1 MKIEIIKEKF
11 LEAITQTERVA
22 GKHVSLPILSFVIVE
37 AKGGNLVL
45 KATNLDVGVEVSMQ
59 AKILEEGEV
68 AVSGSLIKSFLSNS
82 LPSKIITI
90 ESLGSMCTI
99 ISGQSEASFNTMAV
113 EDFPVIPQVTDGKAF
128 TISSKDL
135 VLGLKSVVW
144 SSAVSTIKPELSSV
158 YIYKENDDLVFVA
171 TDSFRLAEKK
181 VKVKKINDFDPILIP
196 FKNALEI
203 VRTFEN
209 INEDLVLVVNKNQ
222 LSITTEGT
230 HLSSRVVDGNFPD
243 YRQIIPK
250 EFGTKATI
258 LKSDLVSALKL
269 SSLFSNSFNQLTISF
284 NTESKSLELSTK
296 NNDIG
301 EGKQTIKGVLEGE
314 DLTMS
319 FNHRYIL
326 DCLSV
331 IDSDSVILKIAGQG
345 KPMII
350 TPSNNISFMYLVMSM
365 NR

>member
-11 LEAITQTERVA
+11 LEAITQSERVA
-22 GKHVSLPILSFVIVE
+22 GKHVSLPILSFVIIE
-37 AKGGNLVL
+37 AKGSSVVV
-45 KATNLDVGVEVSMQ
+45 KATNLDVGVEVSVQ
-59 AKILEEGEV
+59 AKILEDGAV
-68 AVSGSLIKSFLSNS
+68 AVSGSLMKAFLSNS
-82 LPSKIITI
+82 LTSKTITI
-90 ESLGSMCTI
+90 ENVGSVCTI
-99 ISGQSEASFNTMAV
+99 VSGQSEASFNTMSV
-113 EDFPVIPQVTDGKAF
+113 EDFPVIPKVTDGKSF
-128 TISSKDL
+128 HINSKEL

-158 YIYKENDDLVFVA
+158 YIYEENEDLVFVA
-171 TDSFRLAEKK
+171 TDSFRLAERKI
-181 VKVKKINDFDPILIP
+181 KVKKITGFDPILIP

-209 INEDLVLVVNKNQ
+209 TNMDLEMVISKNQ
-222 LSITTEGT
+222 LSITTEDI

-250 EFGTKATI
+250 EFTTKATV
-258 LKSDLVSALKL
+258 LKSDLMTALKL
-269 SSLFSNSFNQLTISF
+269 SSLFSNSFNQLTVSF
-284 NTESKSLELSTK
+284 NIASKSLELSTK

-301 EGKQTIKGVLEGE
+301 EGKQAIKGVVEGE

-331 IDSDSVILKIAGQG
+331 IESDSVILKIAGQG

-350 TPSNNISFMYLVMSM
+350 NPSNNTLFTYLVMSM

>member
-11 LEAITQTERVA
+11 LEAITQSERVA
-22 GKHVSLPILSFVIVE
+22 GKHVSLPILSFVIIE
-37 AKGGNLVL
+37 ARGTNVVV
-45 KATNLDVGVEVSMQ
+45 KATNLDVGVEVSVQ
-59 AKILEEGEV
+59 AKILEEGAV
-68 AVSGSLIKSFLSNS
+68 AVSGSLMKSFLSNS
-82 LPSKIITI
+82 LQSKTITI
-90 ESLGSMCTI
+90 ENVGTVCTI
-99 ISGQSEASFNTMAV
+99 VSGQSEASFNTMSV
-113 EDFPVIPQVTDGKAF
+113 EDFPVIPKVTDGKNF
-128 TISSKDL
+128 HIESKEL
-135 VLGLKSVVW
+135 ITGLKSVVW

-158 YIYKENDDLVFVA
+158 YIYEENDDLVFVA
-171 TDSFRLAEKK
+171 TDSFRLAERKIKAKK
-181 VKVKKINDFDPILIP
+181 VSGFDPILIP

-209 INEDLVLVVNKNQ
+209 INTTLEMVVSKNQ
-222 LSITTEGT
+222 LSITTEGI

-250 EFGTKATI
+250 EFTTKATI
-258 LKSDLVSALKL
+258 LKADLVAALKL
-269 SSLFSNSFNQLTISF
+269 SGLFSNSFNQLTITF
-284 NTESKSLELSTK
+284 NTSGKSLELSTK

-301 EGKQTIKGVLEGE
+301 EGKQAIKGVIEGE

-331 IDSDSVILKIAGQG
+331 IESDSVILKIAGQG
-345 KPMII
+345 RPMII
-350 TPSNNISFMYLVMSM
+350 NPSNNTLFTYLVMSM

>member
-11 LEAITQTERVA
+11 LEAITQSERVS
-22 GKHVSLPILSFVIVE
+22 GKHFSLPILSFVIIE
-37 AKGGNLVL
+37 AKGTSVVV
-45 KATNLDVGVEVSMQ
+45 KATNLDVGVEVSVQ
-59 AKILEEGEV
+59 AKILEEGAV
-68 AVSGSLIKSFLSNS
+68 AVSGSLMKSFLSNS
-82 LPSKIITI
+82 PVSKTITI
-90 ESLGSMCTI
+90 ENVGSVCTI
-99 ISGQSEASFNTMAV
+99 ISGQSEASFNTMSV
-113 EDFPVIPQVTDGKAF
+113 EDFPVIPKVTDGKSFHIGAKELI
-128 TISSKDL
+128 T
-135 VLGLKSVVW
+135 GLKSVVW

-158 YIYKENDDLVFVA
+158 YIYEENEDLVFVA
-171 TDSFRLAEKK
+171 TDSFRLAERKI
-181 VKVKKINDFDPILIP
+181 KVKKITGFDPILIP

-209 INEDLVLVVNKNQ
+209 TSSELELIISKNQ
-222 LSITTEGT
+222 LSITTEDI

-250 EFGTKATI
+250 EFNTKATV
-258 LKSDLVSALKL
+258 LKADLVSALKL

-284 NTESKSLELSTK
+284 NSANKSLELSTK

-301 EGKQTIKGVLEGE
+301 EGKQAIKGVVEGD

-331 IDSDSVILKIAGQG
+331 IESDSVVLKIAGQG

-350 TPSNNISFMYLVMSM
+350 NPSNNTLFTYLVMSM

>member
-11 LEAITQTERVA
+11 LDAITQTERVA
-22 GKHVSLPILSFVIVE
+22 GKHVSLPILSYVIIE
-37 AKGGNLVL
+37 AKGDSLVL
-45 KATNLDVGVEVSMQ
+45 KATNLDVGVEVSLQ
-59 AKILEEGEV
+59 AKILEPGEV

-82 LPSKIITI
+82 LQSKTITI
-90 ESLGSMCTI
+90 ESGGTVCTI
-99 ISGQSEASFNTMAV
+99 ISGQSVASFNTMSV
-113 EDFPVIPQVTDGKAF
+113 DDFPVIPKVVEGKTF
-128 TISSKDL
+128 SIGSKDL

-158 YIYKENDDLVFVA
+158 YIYEENDDLVFVA

-181 VKVKKINDFDPILIP
+181 VKSKKIKEFDPILIP

-203 VRTFEN
+203 VRTFEEVN
-209 INEDLVLVVNKNQ
+209 NDLEMIISKNQ
-222 LSITTEGT
+222 LSITTDNI

-250 EFGTKATI
+250 EYTTKATI
-258 LKSDLVSALKL
+258 LKSDLIAALKL

-284 NTESKSLELSTK
+284 NKEDKSLELSTK

-301 EGKQTIKGVLEGE
+301 EGKQTIKGVIEGE

>member
-11 LEAITQTERVA
+11 LEAITQSERVA
-22 GKHVSLPILSFVIVE
+22 GKHVSLPILSFVIIE
-37 AKGGNLVL
+37 AKGTSVVV
-45 KATNLDVGVEVSMQ
+45 KATNLDVGVEVSVQ
-59 AKILEEGEV
+59 AKILEEGAV
-68 AVSGSLIKSFLSNS
+68 AVSGSLMKSFLSNS
-82 LPSKIITI
+82 LASKTITVENI
-90 ESLGSMCTI
+90 GSVCTI
-99 ISGQSEASFNTMAV
+99 VSGQSEASFNTMSV
-113 EDFPVIPQVTDGKAF
+113 EDFPVIPKVIDGKSFHIGA
-128 TISSKDL
+128 KEL

-158 YIYKENDDLVFVA
+158 YIYEENDDLVFVA
-171 TDSFRLAEKK
+171 TDSFRLAERKI
-181 VKVKKINDFDPILIP
+181 KVKKITGFDPILIP

-209 INEDLVLVVNKNQ
+209 TSADLELIISKNQ
-222 LSITTEGT
+222 LSITTEDV

-250 EFGTKATI
+250 EFSTKATI
-258 LKSDLVSALKL
+258 LKSDLMAALKL

-284 NTESKSLELSTK
+284 DVGHKSLELSTK

-301 EGKQTIKGVLEGE
+301 EGKQSIKGVVEGS
-314 DLTMS
+314 DVTMS

-331 IDSDSVILKIAGQG
+331 IESDSVVLKIAGQG

-350 TPSNNISFMYLVMSM
+350 NPSNNTLFTYLVMSM

>member
-11 LEAITQTERVA
+11 LEAISQSERVA
-22 GKHVSLPILSFVIVE
+22 GKHVSLPILSYVIIE
-37 AKGGNLVL
+37 AKGSTVVV
-45 KATNLDVGVEVSMQ
+45 KATNLDVGIEVSVQ
-59 AKILEEGEV
+59 AKISEEGAV
-68 AVSGSLIKSFLSNS
+68 AVSGSLMKSFLSNS
-82 LPSKIITI
+82 VQSKTVTI
-90 ESLGSMCTI
+90 ENVGSVCTVV
-99 ISGQSEASFNTMAV
+99 SGQSEASFNTMSV
-113 EDFPVIPQVTDGKAF
+113 EDFPVIPHVTDGKSF
-128 TISSKDL
+128 QIGSKEL
-135 VLGLKSVVW
+135 ILGLKSVVW

-158 YIYKENDDLVFVA
+158 YIYEDNDDLVFVA
-171 TDSFRLAEKK
+171 TDSFRLAERRI
-181 VKVKKINDFDPILIP
+181 KVKKVSGFDPILIP

-209 INEDLVLVVNKNQ
+209 VSGDLETVISKNQ
-222 LSITTEGT
+222 LSITTGDI

-250 EFGTKATI
+250 EFTTKATI

-269 SSLFSNSFNQLTISF
+269 SSIFSNSFNQLTVTF
-284 NTESKSLELSTK
+284 NPGTKTLDLSTK

-301 EGKQTIKGVLEGE
+301 EGKQSIKGVVEGDE
-314 DLTMS
+314 LTMS

-331 IDSDSVILKIAGQG
+331 IESDSVILKIAGQG
-345 KPMII
+345 RPMII
-350 TPSNNISFMYLVMSM
+350 NPSNNTLFTYLVMSM

>member
-11 LEAITQTERVA
+11 LEAITQSERVA
-22 GKHVSLPILSFVIVE
+22 GKHVSLPILSFVIIE
-37 AKGGNLVL
+37 AKGASVMV
-45 KATNLDVGVEVSMQ
+45 KATNLDVGVEVSVQ
-59 AKILEEGEV
+59 AKILEEGAV
-68 AVSGSLIKSFLSNS
+68 AVSGSLMKSFLSNS
-82 LPSKIITI
+82 PVSKTITI
-90 ESLGSMCTI
+90 ENVGSVCTI
-99 ISGQSEASFNTMAV
+99 ISGQSEASFNTMSV
-113 EDFPVIPQVTDGKAF
+113 EDFPVIPKVTDGKSF
-128 TISSKDL
+128 HIGSKEF
-135 VLGLKSVVW
+135 VTGLKSVVW

-158 YIYKENDDLVFVA
+158 YIYEENEDLVFVA
-171 TDSFRLAEKK
+171 TDSFRLAERKI
-181 VKVKKINDFDPILIP
+181 KVKKITGFDPILIP

-209 INEDLVLVVNKNQ
+209 TNNEIELIISKNQ
-222 LSITTEGT
+222 LSITTEDI

-250 EFGTKATI
+250 EFSTKATV
-258 LKSDLVSALKL
+258 LKADLMSALKL

-284 NTESKSLELSTK
+284 NSANKSLELSTK
-296 NNDIG
+296 NNDVG
-301 EGKQTIKGVLEGE
+301 EGKQSIKGVVEGD

-331 IDSDSVILKIAGQG
+331 IESDSVVLKIAGQG

-350 TPSNNISFMYLVMSM
+350 NPSNNTLFTYLVMSM